1 MAVKTNA
8 ECMLSALSLAKKA
21 KDKTY
26 PNPMVGALIT
36 RGGRVIGRG
45 YHRRAGS
52 AHAEINAIRSV
63 AGSCR
68 GAEMYVTLEPCDH
81 YGKTSPCTSAIIAS
95 GISQVYVAM
104 KDPNPVCAGRG
115 IKRLK
120 KAGLCVNLGLCEAEA
135 RDLNR
140 KYIKFI
146 TRRFPYVTIKL
157 AESLDGKIAARNGSS
172 KWISSEISR
181 KFVRKIRAEFDAIL
195 VGSNTV
201 RVDDPFL
208 LDEKK
213 KGYNTARI
221 VVDSRLK
228 MSLSSNLIKT
238 VRKSPVMI
246 GTTEL
251 ADERKIEKLRKVRG
265 VRVIVIKSKKGKV
278 ALKPFLKQ
286 LYKVGIVNILVE
298 GGGRLAGSLIDESL
312 ADEVMFFIS
321 PKIIGGDG
329 YSSVAG
335 SGAKNVRAATPITN
349 VKVRRMGEDIFV
361 RGYLLS

>member
-1 MAVKTNA
+1 MAVRIDLGHMK
-8 ECMLSALSLAKKA
+8 LALKLAMKA

-36 RGGRVIGRG
+36 RGGKVIGKG
-45 YHRRAGS
+45 YHKKAGS
-52 AHAEINAIRSV
+52 AHAEIKAIASV
-63 AGSCR
+63 VGSCR
-68 GAEMYVTLEPCDH
+68 GAEMYVTLEPCNH
-81 YGKTSPCTSAIIAS
+81 YGKTPPCTEAIIAS

-104 KDPNPVCAGRG
+104 KDPNPVCAGKG
-115 IKRLK
+115 IIRLR
-120 KAGLCVNLGLCEAEA
+120 KAGIRVNIGLCENEA
-135 RDLNR
+135 RELNR

-146 TRRFPYVTIKL
+146 TTSLPYVTIKL
-157 AESLDGKIAARNGSS
+157 AESLDGKIAARDGSS

-201 RVDDPFL
+201 RADNPFL

-213 KGYNTARI
+213 KGYDTARL

-228 MSLSSNLIKT
+228 ISLSSNLIKT
-238 VRKSPVMI
+238 AERSSVII

-251 ADERKIEKLRKVRG
+251 AEKRKIEKLRKVRG
-265 VRVIVIKSKKGKV
+265 VRIIVTKSKKGKV
-278 ALKPFLKQ
+278 ALKAFLKQ
-286 LYKVGIVNILVE
+286 LYKLGIVNILVE
-298 GGGRLAGSLIDESL
+298 GGGRIAGGLIDESL

-335 SGAKNVRAATPITN
+335 FGAKSVGAATPVIN
-349 VKVRRMGEDIFV
+349 IKVRRMGEDIFV
-361 RGYLLS
+361 RGYL

>member
-1 MAVKTNA
+1 MTVKTNT
-8 ECMLSALSLAKKA
+8 ECMKSALKLAMKA

-36 RGGRVIGRG
+36 RGGKIIGKG
-45 YHRRAGS
+45 YHQKAGS
-52 AHAEINAIRSV
+52 AHAEIKAIRSV

-81 YGKTSPCTSAIIAS
+81 YGKTSPCTEAIIAS

-104 KDPNPVCAGRG
+104 KDPNPVCAGKG

-120 KAGLCVNLGLCEAEA
+120 KAGLCIDLGLCEAEA

-146 TRRFPYVTIKL
+146 TDRLPYVTIKL

-201 RVDDPFL
+201 RADNPFL

-213 KGYNTARI
+213 KGYDTARI

-228 MSLSSNLIKT
+228 ISLSSNLIKT
-238 VRKSPVMI
+238 AGKSNVII
-246 GTTEL
+246 GTTEF
-251 ADERKIEKLRKVRG
+251 ADKQKIEKLRKVRG
-265 VRVIVIKSKKGKV
+265 VRTIVTKSKNDKV
-278 ALKPFLKQ
+278 SLKSFLKQ
-286 LYKVGIVNILVE
+286 LYKIGIVNILVE
-298 GGGRLAGSLIDESL
+298 GGGRIAGGLIDESL

-321 PKIIGGDG
+321 PMIIGGAG
-329 YSSVAG
+329 YPSVSG
-335 SGAKNVRAATPITN
+335 SGAKNVRSAVSVTN

-361 RGYLLS
+361 RGYL